1 MQGLIVENIAN
12 LYKVE
17 KKENTKSNQKE
28 IYEAY
33 ARGKFK
39 KEEITPVVGDF
50 VDFEIT
56 DEENKKAVINE
67 ILERKI
73 YIKRPKMANIT
84 QLILVV
90 SSQEPKP
97 DLLMLDKQLAFSEFL
112 DLKACIVLNKIDLD
126 DEREFK
132 NIKEIYTKIGYE
144 VIETQANKKDVQENL
159 KSIANPEDKNIEK
172 LKGILKGNI
181 NVLAGNSG
189 VGKST
194 LINAIFSEE
203 LTQEG
208 EISDRNKRGKNT
220 TTSTKLYEI
229 EENTYIAD
237 TPGFSTFSIEEIPSN
252 ELAYYFKEFRDEIQ
266 NCEFVGCTH
275 IKEENCGI
283 KNAIKEG
290 KISQDRYN
298 RFCKIYEELKQKE
311 ERKKW

>member
-1 MQGLIVENIAN
+1 MQGLIIEKIAN
-12 LYKVE
+12 LYKIENKE
-17 KKENTKSNQKE
+17 KNQKE
-28 IYEAY
+28 VYEAY

-50 VDFEIT
+50 VEFEVT
-56 DEENKKAVINE
+56 DEENKKAVITE
-67 ILERKI
+67 IAERKV

-84 QLILVV
+84 QLVLVV
-90 SSQEPKP
+90 SSKDPKP

-126 DEREFK
+126 DEEEFK
-132 NIKEIYTKIGYE
+132 NIKEIYSKIGYE
-144 VIETQANKKDVQENL
+144 VIETQANKKDIKENSIENL
-159 KSIANPEDKNIEK
+159 IKT
-172 LKGILKGNI
+172 LKGNI

-194 LINAIFSEE
+194 LINAIFNKE

-208 EISDRNKRGKNT
+208 EISNRNKRGKNT
-220 TTSTKLYEI
+220 TISTKLYEI
-229 EENTYIAD
+229 QENTYIAD

-252 ELAYYFKEFRDEIQ
+252 RLAEYFKEFKKEIQ
-266 NCEFVGCTH
+266 NCEFASCTH

-283 KNAIKEG
+283 KQAIEEG
-290 KISQDRYN
+290 KISPDRYD

-311 ERKKW
+311 QRKKW